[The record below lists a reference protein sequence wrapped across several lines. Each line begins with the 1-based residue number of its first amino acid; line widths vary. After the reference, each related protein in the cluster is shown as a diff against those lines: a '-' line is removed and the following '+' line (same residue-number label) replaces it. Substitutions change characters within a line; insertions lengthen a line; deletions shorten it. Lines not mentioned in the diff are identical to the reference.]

1 MKISIKSQ
9 ILLRIKQG
17 KNGWAFSAADFAGD
31 FSRREIDESFSALA
45 AEGVI
50 RRVMRGIYD
59 VPRYSSLLRRETAPS
74 MSQVAKA
81 LARKFKWN
89 IYPDGNTS
97 LNYLGLSTQMVAK
110 HIYLSDGPSRK
121 YRIGGVVIEFKHR
134 AAKELSLNGNRNAVL
149 LVHAI
154 RAMGAAHMNESF
166 IQTLSTKFS
175 AEEWLGIYHDANTS
189 AAWIHDVIAK
199 AYQMKEREYETNCT
213 GIQ

>member
-9 ILLRIKQG
+9 ILSKIQQYKS
-17 KNGWAFSAADFAGD
+17 GWAFSAADFAGD
-31 FSRREIDESFSALA
+31 FSRREIDESFSTLA
-45 AEGVI
+45 AEGMI

-59 VPRYSSLLRRETAPS
+59 VPMKSSLLGRAVAPDLN
-74 MSQVAKA
+74 QVAKA

-121 YRIGGVVIEFKHR
+121 YSIGGVVIEFKHR
-134 AAKELSLNGNRNAVL
+134 APKELSLNGNRNAVL

-154 RAMGAAHMNESF
+154 RAMGAAHMDESF
-166 IQTLSTKFS
+166 IHRLSTKFS
-175 AEEWLGIYHDANTS
+175 AKEWLGIYHDAHTS
-189 AAWIHDVIAK
+189 ATWIHEVIAK
-199 AYQMKEREYETNCT
+199 AHQMKEREYETNCA